1 MLRSGLLGG
10 LALAVMLPAG
20 AARVG
25 GGVDGPGMPAMG
37 PSLTVYMGNLALVRQ
52 QVERLLEPGAHTVRV
67 DGLPTNLDA
76 SSLIVLSEGVTL
88 QGVHGQR
95 NYQEPATGPGASLE
109 LDLDVRRR
117 VQRLEL
123 AYLTTGL
130 SWSADYAVIIARDD
144 ASARV
149 DGYAT
154 LANNSGTTY
163 EGAELQ
169 LLAGSIQRG
178 RGRFEPPAARMAQA
192 LEEAAAPELQEAAF
206 GDYHLYTVSTPLTL
220 RAGESRRIRLLGAE
234 AVRTRKEYTFSHS
247 ANYRRQSPEPLTRPV
262 AVSYGIE
269 RAEDSEFGGVPLPG
283 GQVRMLQR
291 DEEGRVQ
298 LLGIAAIPNTPKG
311 EELRLSTGY
320 AFDIVGTRT
329 QTDYRRPSGN
339 VHEAA
344 WKVELRNRGGSAVTV
359 QVIEQ
364 LSGDW
369 SIVESSQRWE
379 KLSAG
384 AVRFRVDVAAGGV
397 SVLEYRVS
405 VKT

>member
-1 MLRSGLLGG
+1 
-10 LALAVMLPAG
+10 
-20 AARVG
+20 
-25 GGVDGPGMPAMG
+25 
-37 PSLTVYMGNLALVRQ
+37 
-52 QVERLLEPGAHTVRV
+52 
-67 DGLPTNLDA
+67 
-76 SSLIVLSEGVTL
+76 
-88 QGVHGQR
+88 
-95 NYQEPATGPGASLE
+95 
-109 LDLDVRRR
+109 
-117 VQRLEL
+117 
-123 AYLTTGL
+123 
-130 SWSADYAVIIARDD
+130 
-144 ASARV
+144 
-149 DGYAT
+149 
-154 LANNSGTTY
+154 
-163 EGAELQ
+163 
-169 LLAGSIQRG
+169 
-178 RGRFEPPAARMAQA
+178 